1 MLQQRSA
8 AIYQVTSSRRK
19 FPQQRMMHS
28 AYNKSARTFKQS
40 CKGCGLK
47 ITARAVASSDGK
59 LSGRY
64 HKRCFVCST
73 CQSPFQTAE
82 FYVFNDQPYCSQH
95 YYQLNGSICTICK
108 QGIEGLCFQAIEGNG
123 NFSQCRQLFHPTC
136 ITSATRRTINWRVNS
151 TKLVSLPENLRVG
164 GNSSFLTRPRHPLSS
179 SPFEHPR
186 SGEHTSTR
194 RP

>member
-1 MLQQRSA
+1 MMQSA
-8 AIYQVTSSRRK
+8 
-19 FPQQRMMHS
+19 H
-28 AYNKSARTFKQS
+28 NKSARSFKQS

-73 CQSPFQTAE
+73 CRSPFQTAE

-95 YYQLNGSICTICK
+95 YHQLNGSICGICK
-108 QGIEGLCFQAIEGNG
+108 QGIEGLCLQAIEENG
-123 NFSQCRQLFHPTC
+123 NSSQCRQLFHPTC
-136 ITSATRRTINWRVNS
+136 ITNPIRRTMNWRVNS
-151 TKLVSLPENLRVG
+151 TKLVSLPQNLRVG
-164 GNSSFLTRPRHPLSS
+164 VNSSFLARPRHPLSFPPS
-179 SPFEHPR
+179 EHPH

-194 RP
+194 QS